1 MARVIESPSGSFVGP
16 FEPRVFEQLRTELP
30 NDYTII
36 PNFQLKQR
44 GFDAFEYDLVVLSP
58 HAIYV
63 VEYKEWYG
71 RLSGDDQEWLLNQT
85 PKKCPL
91 WLVNTK
97 CKVLKSELKAFG
109 SHIYV
114 APLLIVPDSTQ
125 IQVAGNWATHVVHL
139 GKASAWLRDSKKL
152 GGKAADIKRNYPYIE
167 KALLG
172 RIALRRREARRF
184 VGGYEIVETRFVDE
198 NTAEYI

>member
-63 VEYKEWYG
+63 VEDKEWYG

-97 CKVLKSELKAFG
+97 CKVLKSELGAIGNQICVSAALVIPDGTHNALTG
-109 SHIYV
+109 SW
-114 APLLIVPDSTQ
+114 APNVRSLSSLI
-125 IQVAGNWATHVVHL
+125 
-139 GKASAWLRDSKKL
+139 
-152 GGKAADIKRNYPYIE
+152 
-167 KALLG
+167 
-172 RIALRRREARRF
+172 
-184 VGGYEIVETRFVDE
+184 
-198 NTAEYI
+198 